1 MSKNLLFS
9 LIHFLFFLP
18 SFSFQDKND
27 TISLQLTSLFSDH
40 MVLQQKS
47 NVKFWGTDKPNN
59 EITISTSWE
68 NESKTIVDINGHWN
82 VSIGTPSAGG
92 PFKIEIKSNQ
102 HKIVLNDIMIGEVW
116 LASGQSNME
125 MTLMGWPPNDIIN
138 NADEEIAKSSNS
150 KIRMFNV
157 EKQISI
163 NPLDDVK
170 GSWKVSSPEETKNF
184 SASAYFFAKELFK
197 KLQVPIGIINSSWGG
212 TPAESWTSKKTIDT
226 FNEFKSVTQSINTS
240 DLFKNELKWFSQF
253 KAIGIPTTD
262 EQWINLNLLDN
273 LIVEKSYN
281 DSDWEEIQ
289 LPGRYDNQING
300 GEFNG
305 AVWFRKN
312 IVIDNLDSDYILTI
326 GAVDDMDETYV
337 NGHKIGGLIGMGFWN
352 KKREFKIPKSILKKG
367 NNTIAVRA
375 IDAEGVGEIIGPMTL
390 SNNNIKVSLNGN
402 WKYKLIAEIYNN
414 KFYLYGINNIDFNS
428 RIKTI
433 KLNSGVPTVL
443 YNGMINPLV
452 PYTIKGV
459 IWYQGESNVGRA
471 DQYENLF
478 PAMIRDW
485 REKWNYDF
493 PFYYVQI
500 APYQYNINKDS
511 LLDQSQELRE
521 AQRNSL
527 KTKNTGMVVTMDIGN
542 FNNIHPSNKQDI
554 GSRLARLALS
564 NNYSINIVPSGPIFN
579 GLKVIGSKLILE
591 FENPGSRLISKGD
604 LLGFEIAGADKK
616 YVFANATIIN
626 NQVELYSDK
635 IKNPLYARYAW
646 KDKAVPS
653 LFNLEGLPA
662 SSFTTLEQF

>member
-18 SFSFQDKND
+18 SFAFQDKND

-390 SNNNIKVSLNGN
+390 SNDNNIKVSLNGN
-402 WKYKLIAEIYNN
+402 WKYKLIAEIYND

-616 YVFANATIIN
+616 YVFANAKIIN

-662 SSFTTLEQF
+662 SSFKYEE

>member
-18 SFSFQDKND
+18 SFAFQDKND

-163 NPLDDVK
+163 NPLGDVK

-226 FNEFKSVTQSINTS
+226 FNEFKSVIQSINTS

-390 SNNNIKVSLNGN
+390 SNDNNIKVSLNGN

-511 LLDQSQELRE
+511 SLDQSQELRE

-591 FENPGSRLISKGD
+591 FENPGSKLISKGD

-662 SSFTTLEQF
+662 SSFKYEE

>member
-18 SFSFQDKND
+18 SFAFQDKND

-40 MVLQQKS
+40 MVLQQKT

-616 YVFANATIIN
+616 YVFANAKIIN

-662 SSFTTLEQF
+662 SSFKYEE

>member
-1 MSKNLLFS
+1 MLRKSVL
-9 LIHFLFFLP
+9 
-18 SFSFQDKND
+18 SFIVILSFGFQSIAQKKPLRLNA
-27 TISLQLTSLFSDH
+27 LFSDH
-40 MVLQQKS
+40 MVLQQNA
-47 NVKFWGTDKPNN
+47 NVAFWGSSSTNEKVIVSGSWGKFA
-59 EITISTSWE
+59 EITSDE
-68 NESKTIVDINGHWN
+68 NGQWKLYLP
-82 VSIGTPSAGG
+82 TPKAGG
-92 PFKIEIKSNQ
+92 PFTVNISTSTNKEALED
-102 HKIVLNDIMIGEVW
+102 VMVGEVW

-125 MTLMGWPPNDIIN
+125 MPLMGWPPNDIIN
-138 NADEEIAKSSNS
+138 NAEEEIAKSNYPE
-150 KIRMFNV
+150 IRMFTV
-157 EKQISI
+157 ERQLSLEPKATF
-163 NPLDDVK
+163 NGK
-170 GSWKVSSPEETKNF
+170 WKVCSPETSGNF
-184 SASAYFFAKELFK
+184 SASAYFFARKLHKELN
-197 KLQVPIGIINSSWGG
+197 VPIGIIHSSWGG

-616 YVFANATIIN
+616 YVFANAKIIN

-662 SSFTTLEQF
+662 SSFKYEE

>member
-18 SFSFQDKND
+18 SFAFQDKND

-125 MTLMGWPPNDIIN
+125 MTLMGWPPNYIIN

-616 YVFANATIIN
+616 YVFANAKIIN

-662 SSFTTLEQF
+662 SSFKYEE

>member
-1 MSKNLLFS
+1 MSKNLFFS

-18 SFSFQDKND
+18 SFAFQDKND

-163 NPLDDVK
+163 NPLGDVK

-240 DLFKNELKWFSQF
+240 DLIKNELKWFSQF
-253 KAIGIPTTD
+253 KAIGIPTTN

-390 SNNNIKVSLNGN
+390 SNDNNIKVSLNGN

-511 LLDQSQELRE
+511 SLDQSQELRE

-662 SSFTTLEQF
+662 SSFKYEE

>member
-18 SFSFQDKND
+18 SFAFQDKND

-521 AQRNSL
+521 AQINSL

-616 YVFANATIIN
+616 YVFANAKIIN

-662 SSFTTLEQF
+662 SSFKYEE

>member
-18 SFSFQDKND
+18 SFAFQDKND

-163 NPLDDVK
+163 NPLGDVK

-390 SNNNIKVSLNGN
+390 SNDNNIKVSLNGN

-616 YVFANATIIN
+616 YVFANAKIIN

-662 SSFTTLEQF
+662 SSFKYEE

>member
-1 MSKNLLFS
+1 MSKNLFFS

-18 SFSFQDKND
+18 SFAFQDKND

-163 NPLDDVK
+163 NPLGDVK

-262 EQWINLNLLDN
+262 EQWVNLNLLDN
-273 LIVEKSYN
+273 LIVETSYN

-390 SNNNIKVSLNGN
+390 SNDNNIKVSLNGN

-511 LLDQSQELRE
+511 SLDQSQELRE

-662 SSFTTLEQF
+662 SSFKYEE

>member
-18 SFSFQDKND
+18 SFAFQDKND

-163 NPLDDVK
+163 NPLGDVK

-262 EQWINLNLLDN
+262 EQWVNLNLLDN

-390 SNNNIKVSLNGN
+390 SNDNNIKVSLNGN

-414 KFYLYGINNIDFNS
+414 MFYLYGINKIDFNS
-428 RIKTI
+428 RIKTT
-433 KLNSGVPTVL
+433 KLNPGFPTVL

-452 PYTIKGV
+452 PYTLKGV

-511 LLDQSQELRE
+511 SLDQSQELRE

-616 YVFANATIIN
+616 YVFANAKIIN

-662 SSFTTLEQF
+662 SSFKYEE

>member
-18 SFSFQDKND
+18 SFAFQDKND

-616 YVFANATIIN
+616 YVFANAKIIN

-662 SSFTTLEQF
+662 SSFKYEE

>member
-18 SFSFQDKND
+18 SFAFQDKND

-163 NPLDDVK
+163 NPLGDVK

-591 FENPGSRLISKGD
+591 FENPGSKLISKGD

-662 SSFTTLEQF
+662 SSFKYEE

>member
-18 SFSFQDKND
+18 SFAFQDKND

-616 YVFANATIIN
+616 YVFANAKIIN

-653 LFNLEGLPA
+653 LFNIEGLPA
-662 SSFTTLEQF
+662 SSFKYEE

>member
-18 SFSFQDKND
+18 SFAFQDKND

-163 NPLDDVK
+163 NPLGDVK

-253 KAIGIPTTD
+253 KAIGIPTTN

-273 LIVEKSYN
+273 LIVETSYN

-390 SNNNIKVSLNGN
+390 SNDNNIKVSLNGN

-511 LLDQSQELRE
+511 SLDQSQELRE

-616 YVFANATIIN
+616 YVFANAKIIN

-662 SSFTTLEQF
+662 SSFKYEE

>member
-1 MSKNLLFS
+1 MSKNLFFS

-18 SFSFQDKND
+18 SFAFQDKND

-163 NPLDDVK
+163 NPLGDVK

-240 DLFKNELKWFSQF
+240 DLIKNELKWFSQF

-262 EQWINLNLLDN
+262 EQWVNLNLLDN
-273 LIVEKSYN
+273 LIVETSYN

-511 LLDQSQELRE
+511 SLDQSQELRE

-662 SSFTTLEQF
+662 SSFKYEE

>member
-1 MSKNLLFS
+1 MSKKLFFS

-18 SFSFQDKND
+18 SFAFQDKND

-163 NPLDDVK
+163 NPLGDVK

-262 EQWINLNLLDN
+262 EQWVNLNLLDN
-273 LIVEKSYN
+273 LIVETSYN

-390 SNNNIKVSLNGN
+390 SNDNNIKVSLNGN

-511 LLDQSQELRE
+511 SLDQSQELRE

-591 FENPGSRLISKGD
+591 FENPGSKLISKGD

-662 SSFTTLEQF
+662 SSFKYEE

>member
-18 SFSFQDKND
+18 SFAFQDKND

-240 DLFKNELKWFSQF
+240 DLIKNELKWFSQF

-390 SNNNIKVSLNGN
+390 SNDNNIKVSLNGN

-616 YVFANATIIN
+616 YVFANAKIIN

-662 SSFTTLEQF
+662 SSFKYEE

>member
-18 SFSFQDKND
+18 SFAFQDKND

-163 NPLDDVK
+163 NPLGDVK

-616 YVFANATIIN
+616 YVFANAKIIN

-662 SSFTTLEQF
+662 SSFKYEE

>member
-18 SFSFQDKND
+18 SFAFQDKND

-662 SSFTTLEQF
+662 SSFKYEE

>member
-18 SFSFQDKND
+18 SFAFQDKND

-163 NPLDDVK
+163 NPLGDVK

-511 LLDQSQELRE
+511 SLDQSQELRE

-591 FENPGSRLISKGD
+591 FENPGSKLISKGD

-662 SSFTTLEQF
+662 SSFKYEE

>member
-18 SFSFQDKND
+18 SFAFQDKND

-163 NPLDDVK
+163 NPLGDVK
-170 GSWKVSSPEETKNF
+170 GSWKVSSPKETKNF

-390 SNNNIKVSLNGN
+390 SNNNVKVSLNGN

-616 YVFANATIIN
+616 YVFANAKIIN

-662 SSFTTLEQF
+662 SSFKYEE

>member
-18 SFSFQDKND
+18 SFAFQDKND

-163 NPLDDVK
+163 NPLGDVK

-390 SNNNIKVSLNGN
+390 SNNNVKVSLNGN

-616 YVFANATIIN
+616 YVFANAKIIN

-662 SSFTTLEQF
+662 SSFKYEE

>member
-18 SFSFQDKND
+18 SFAFQDKND

-150 KIRMFNV
+150 KIRMFTV

-163 NPLDDVK
+163 NPLGDVK

-511 LLDQSQELRE
+511 SLDQSQELRE

-591 FENPGSRLISKGD
+591 FENPGSKLISKGD

-662 SSFTTLEQF
+662 SSFKYEE

>member
-1 MSKNLLFS
+1 MSKNLFFS

-18 SFSFQDKND
+18 SFAFQDKND

-163 NPLDDVK
+163 NPLGDVK

-511 LLDQSQELRE
+511 SLDQSQELRE

-616 YVFANATIIN
+616 YVFANAKIIN

-662 SSFTTLEQF
+662 SSFKYEE

>member
-1 MSKNLLFS
+1 MLRKSVL
-9 LIHFLFFLP
+9 
-18 SFSFQDKND
+18 SFIVILSFGFQSIAQKKPLRLNA
-27 TISLQLTSLFSDH
+27 LFSDH
-40 MVLQQKS
+40 MVLQQNA
-47 NVKFWGTDKPNN
+47 NVAFWGSSSTNEKVIVSGSWGKFA
-59 EITISTSWE
+59 EITSDE
-68 NESKTIVDINGHWN
+68 NGQWKLYLP
-82 VSIGTPSAGG
+82 TPKAGG
-92 PFKIEIKSNQ
+92 PFTVNISTSTNKEALED
-102 HKIVLNDIMIGEVW
+102 VMVGEVW

-125 MTLMGWPPNDIIN
+125 MPLMGWPPNDIIN
-138 NADEEIAKSSNS
+138 NAEEEIAKSNYPE
-150 KIRMFNV
+150 IRMFTV
-157 EKQISI
+157 ERQLSLEPKATF
-163 NPLDDVK
+163 NGK
-170 GSWKVSSPEETKNF
+170 WKVCSPETSGNF
-184 SASAYFFAKELFK
+184 SASAYFFARKLHKELN
-197 KLQVPIGIINSSWGG
+197 VPIGIIHSSWGG

-253 KAIGIPTTD
+253 KAIGIPTND
-262 EQWINLNLLDN
+262 EQWVNLNLLDN
-273 LIVEKSYN
+273 LIVETSYN

-289 LPGRYDNQING
+289 LPGRYDNHING

-375 IDAEGVGEIIGPMTL
+375 IDAEDVGEIIGPMTL
-390 SNNNIKVSLNGN
+390 SNDNNIKVSLNGN

-433 KLNSGVPTVL
+433 KLNSGAPTVL

-459 IWYQGESNVGRA
+459 IWYQGEANVGRA

-511 LLDQSQELRE
+511 SLDQSQELRE

-653 LFNLEGLPA
+653 LFNIEGLPA

>member
-1 MSKNLLFS
+1 MSKNLFFS

-18 SFSFQDKND
+18 SFAFQDKND

-163 NPLDDVK
+163 NPLGDVK

-273 LIVEKSYN
+273 LIVETSYN

-511 LLDQSQELRE
+511 SLDQSQELRE

-616 YVFANATIIN
+616 YVFANAKIIN

-662 SSFTTLEQF
+662 SSFKYEK

>member
-18 SFSFQDKND
+18 SFAFQDKND

-163 NPLDDVK
+163 NPLGDVK

-273 LIVEKSYN
+273 LIVETSYN

-616 YVFANATIIN
+616 YVFANAKIIN

-662 SSFTTLEQF
+662 SSFKYEE

>member
-18 SFSFQDKND
+18 SFAFQDKND

-150 KIRMFNV
+150 KIRMFTV

-163 NPLDDVK
+163 NPLGDVK

-212 TPAESWTSKKTIDT
+212 TPAESWTSKKTIDA

-253 KAIGIPTTD
+253 KAIGIPTTN

-390 SNNNIKVSLNGN
+390 SNDNNIKVSLNGN

-511 LLDQSQELRE
+511 SLDQSQELRE

-591 FENPGSRLISKGD
+591 FENPGSKLISKGD

-662 SSFTTLEQF
+662 SSFKYEE

>member
-1 MSKNLLFS
+1 MSKKLFFS

-18 SFSFQDKND
+18 SFAFQDKND
-27 TISLQLTSLFSDH
+27 SISLQLTSLFSDH

-163 NPLDDVK
+163 NPLGDVK

-253 KAIGIPTTD
+253 KAIGIPTTN

-390 SNNNIKVSLNGN
+390 SNDNIKVSLNGN

-433 KLNSGVPTVL
+433 KFYSGVPTVL

-511 LLDQSQELRE
+511 SLDQSQELRE

-591 FENPGSRLISKGD
+591 FENPGSKLISKGD

-662 SSFTTLEQF
+662 SSFKYEE

>member
-1 MSKNLLFS
+1 MSKNLFFS

-18 SFSFQDKND
+18 SFAFQDKND
-27 TISLQLTSLFSDH
+27 TISLQLSSLFSDH

-150 KIRMFNV
+150 KIRMFTV

-163 NPLDDVK
+163 NPLGDVK

-240 DLFKNELKWFSQF
+240 DLIKNELKWFSQF

-262 EQWINLNLLDN
+262 EQWVNLNLLDN
-273 LIVEKSYN
+273 LIVETSYN

-289 LPGRYDNQING
+289 LPGRYDNHING

-390 SNNNIKVSLNGN
+390 SNDNNIKVSLNGN

-527 KTKNTGMVVTMDIGN
+527 KT
-542 FNNIHPSNKQDI
+542 
-554 GSRLARLALS
+554 
-564 NNYSINIVPSGPIFN
+564 
-579 GLKVIGSKLILE
+579 
-591 FENPGSRLISKGD
+591 
-604 LLGFEIAGADKK
+604 
-616 YVFANATIIN
+616 
-626 NQVELYSDK
+626 
-635 IKNPLYARYAW
+635 
-646 KDKAVPS
+646 
-653 LFNLEGLPA
+653 
-662 SSFTTLEQF
+662 

>member
-18 SFSFQDKND
+18 SFAFQDKND

-163 NPLDDVK
+163 NPLGDVK

-253 KAIGIPTTD
+253 KAIGIPTTN

-390 SNNNIKVSLNGN
+390 SNDNNIKVSLNGN

-511 LLDQSQELRE
+511 SLDQSQELRE

-591 FENPGSRLISKGD
+591 FENPGSKLISKGD

-662 SSFTTLEQF
+662 SSFKYEE

>member
-18 SFSFQDKND
+18 SFAFQDKND

-511 LLDQSQELRE
+511 SLDQSQELRE

-616 YVFANATIIN
+616 YVFANAKIIN

-662 SSFTTLEQF
+662 SSFKYEE

>member
-18 SFSFQDKND
+18 SFAFQDKND

-68 NESKTIVDINGHWN
+68 NESKTIVGINGHWN

-163 NPLDDVK
+163 NPLGDVK

-616 YVFANATIIN
+616 YVFANAKIIN

-662 SSFTTLEQF
+662 SSFKYEE

>member
-18 SFSFQDKND
+18 SFAFQDKND

-452 PYTIKGV
+452 P
-459 IWYQGESNVGRA
+459 
-471 DQYENLF
+471 
-478 PAMIRDW
+478 
-485 REKWNYDF
+485 
-493 PFYYVQI
+493 
-500 APYQYNINKDS
+500 
-511 LLDQSQELRE
+511 
-521 AQRNSL
+521 
-527 KTKNTGMVVTMDIGN
+527 
-542 FNNIHPSNKQDI
+542 
-554 GSRLARLALS
+554 
-564 NNYSINIVPSGPIFN
+564 
-579 GLKVIGSKLILE
+579 
-591 FENPGSRLISKGD
+591 
-604 LLGFEIAGADKK
+604 
-616 YVFANATIIN
+616 
-626 NQVELYSDK
+626 
-635 IKNPLYARYAW
+635 
-646 KDKAVPS
+646 
-653 LFNLEGLPA
+653 
-662 SSFTTLEQF
+662 